1 MGRVTLNSWER
12 WAAWLALVFLLP
24 VADLIGNLSAYGY
37 AVVLI
42 LMLPVLLW
50 DKTMRHRMWRP
61 ASLAYL
67 AAFLLLL
74 VAIALSAQAPSDVQ
88 YAGNFVFF
96 LFFVPAVA
104 LLSANRGPRAAEQFA
119 WLALAGATLA
129 FGWSLYEFYVIGKD
143 RVVGFVNLTNPF
155 AMMAVMLGF
164 LAVTGFFARQDRLRL
179 LFLAGPALGGIAAL
193 LAGTRAAV
201 VMAVCL
207 AALFVI
213 FAAIVLPRR
222 ERLVVL
228 GAGLAALVLAGVG
241 MLVFSEQVRA
251 LSAFQTMAMYFGQG
265 AFVDHSTQVR
275 VELYIGGIQAFLDS
289 PIFGHGW
296 WRHVEA
302 AHPYMSEMAQLHT
315 QRWSHLHND
324 YINFGALAGVMG
336 LAAYFIY
343 MATPVVGA
351 WRGPR
356 DSQYHPRLFA
366 ALVLAGC
373 YAIFGLFDTSF
384 SMEILLGFGP
394 ICAAALLGFCVDGD
408 VSGDRAGTTEPP
420 RG

>member
-1 MGRVTLNSWER
+1 MGRVTLNTWER
-12 WAAWLALVFLLP
+12 WAAWLVLVFLLP
-24 VADLIGNLSAYGY
+24 LADLIGNLAAYGY

-42 LMLPVLLW
+42 LMLPVLLR
-50 DKTMRHRMWRP
+50 DKTMRRRMWRP

-74 VAIALSAQAPSDVQ
+74 LAFALSAQVPSDVQ

-96 LFFVPAVA
+96 LLFVPAVA
-104 LLSANRGPRAAEQFA
+104 LLSANRGPRASEQFA
-119 WLALAGATLA
+119 WLALIGAALA

-164 LAVTGFFARQDRLRL
+164 LAVTGFFARQDKLRL
-179 LFLAGPALGGIAAL
+179 LFLAGPVLGGIAAL

-213 FAAIVLPRR
+213 FAAIVLPKR

-228 GAGLAALVLAGVG
+228 GAGLAALVLAGLG
-241 MLVFSEQVRA
+241 MLVFSKQVRA

-265 AFVDHSTQVR
+265 TFVDHSTQVR
-275 VELYIGGIQAFLDS
+275 VELYTGGIQAFLDS
-289 PIFGHGW
+289 PVFGHGW

-302 AHPYMSEMAQLHT
+302 AHPYMSEMARLHT

-351 WRGPR
+351 WRGPK

-408 VSGDRAGTTEPP
+408 VSDA
-420 RG
+420 